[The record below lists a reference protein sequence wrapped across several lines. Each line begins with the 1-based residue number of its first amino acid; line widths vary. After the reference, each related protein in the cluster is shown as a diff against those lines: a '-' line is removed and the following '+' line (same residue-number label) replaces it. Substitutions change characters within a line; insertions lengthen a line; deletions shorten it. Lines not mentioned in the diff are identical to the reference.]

1 MLAVNEGLPCGHV
14 GKQGKE
20 RDSSFRELGG
30 CVVLVKEVL
39 LPPFSAH
46 GFCESCNSHMTVTK
60 PRAPRVYQAWGWVS
74 EPLSHGQATS

>member
-1 MLAVNEGLPCGHV
+1 MVTWENK
-14 GKQGKE
+14 GKKGILG
-20 RDSSFRELGG
+20 FRELGG

-60 PRAPRVYQAWGWVS
+60 PQAPRVYQAWGWVQ
-74 EPLSHGQATS
+74 ELLSHG